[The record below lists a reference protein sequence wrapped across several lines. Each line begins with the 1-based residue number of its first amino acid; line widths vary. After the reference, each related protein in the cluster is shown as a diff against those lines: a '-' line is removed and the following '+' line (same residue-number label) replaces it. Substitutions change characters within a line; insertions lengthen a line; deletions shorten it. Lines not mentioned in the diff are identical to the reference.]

1 MKIVK
6 FLKKF
11 ISFEPLI
18 IWLRYFLT
26 VKLHNIIANFVLPI
40 GFGAILLVFYKES
53 LEQID
58 FDVFGISSIL
68 VGFCSSIL
76 IMLFTIDGPNIN
88 KLKEAPLSN
97 NNKVSIHQALIYKFS
112 FIVINLLVLIL
123 VGIIAVFLD
132 FKNNA
137 YYKIYLIIV
146 LLNTIFTLI
155 EALTNV
161 TFCLMAK
168 KSNENS
174 ENK

>member
-1 MKIVK
+1 MKILK
-6 FLKKF
+6 LLKKF

-26 VKLHNIIANFVLPI
+26 VKLHNIITNFVLPI
-40 GFGAILLVFYKES
+40 GFDVVLISVYKES
-53 LEQID
+53 LELIQ
-58 FDVFGISSIL
+58 FDVFSISSIL

-76 IMLFTIDGPNIN
+76 IMLFTIDGPNVN
-88 KLKEAPLSN
+88 RLKETPLSN
-97 NNKVSIHQALIYKFS
+97 NDKVSIHQALIYKFS

-132 FKNNA
+132 FTNNA
-137 YYKIYLIIV
+137 YYKIYLVII

-161 TFCLMAK
+161 TFCLIVK
-168 KSNENS
+168 KKDE
-174 ENK
+174 K